1 MNVDRE
7 QQKEILQLL
16 FKHFPWKT
24 NEVCQRIN
32 SMIKE
37 DEARTVGNLL
47 YLQMHGLIN
56 PCIEIIGVGHGYS
69 DIDPE
74 QDFPST
80 TYVLSDRIPTLTEK
94 GIDFLLGD
102 EGLSAIL
109 NVQTVRIHDD
119 SIKALLS
126 ALVESSAMADDAKH
140 SLIEKIKE
148 APLQT
153 LQHLLNELGSQV
165 LSQSGAAGWIVHA
178 LQSAFLQ

>member
-16 FKHFPWKT
+16 FENFPWKT
-24 NEVCQRIN
+24 NEVCQRIHAMLQN
-32 SMIKE
+32 

-56 PCIEIIGVGHGYS
+56 PCIEITGVGHGHHDFEMDYS
-69 DIDPE
+69 
-74 QDFPST
+74 SK
-80 TYVLSDRIPTLTEK
+80 TYMLSDRIPTLTEK

-119 SIKALLS
+119 SVKALLS